1 MVANTSYT
9 RAKSTHY
16 VYKMMPTHGSMLL
29 SFTMKSSKH
38 HSVGTRSGATID
50 AYNLSDLFN
59 SLGFDTQC
67 HDNKTHMH

>member
-1 MVANTSYT
+1 MV
-9 RAKSTHY
+9 
-16 VYKMMPTHGSMLL
+16 VLLL

-38 HSVGTRSGATID
+38 HSVVIRSGATID

-67 HDNKTHMH
+67 HDSITKHTCTEMRQIATK